1 MKSSLLYLF
10 GLPVLIAGCHST
22 EKKNPATDSVTTAVV
37 ERRVA
42 VQEHLPENF
51 YKRFQGIIGDR
62 NVTINLNKIGKNFTG
77 TYDYNGVQVNLVTDK
92 IINQDSI
99 ILIENGLAD
108 HYTEDVIPGGK
119 AKLHLKWTG
128 TVFSGIRVDGKEK
141 SSIRLEES
149 YPEGS
154 YAFKI
159 ATYADSAK
167 AYPAK
172 KESPQAS
179 VKYEY
184 LMSAGTKPE
193 EQWLDKQVKKT
204 MDLQKPAASWATAIK
219 NDADTYLKGY
229 KAEIRE
235 MKIEADEPSATLNY
249 YRGQTLSIHY
259 NDNGFA
265 VIKHLIDSYSGGAH
279 GNYATTLYCFDV
291 KNQKHLTLAD
301 VLKIDSVSLQKLVE
315 KNFRIQ
321 YNVKPAEELT
331 TQLFENHLAAN
342 KNFFFDKT
350 GVSFLYNPYEVAS
363 FAQGQIIVSVPYS
376 DLKKYLNPVF
386 IKRMENDVHLHD

>member
-172 KESPQAS
+172 KRITP
-179 VKYEY
+179 
-184 LMSAGTKPE
+184 GFC
-193 EQWLDKQVKKT
+193 
-204 MDLQKPAASWATAIK
+204 
-219 NDADTYLKGY
+219 
-229 KAEIRE
+229 
-235 MKIEADEPSATLNY
+235 KI
-249 YRGQTLSIHY
+249 
-259 NDNGFA
+259 
-265 VIKHLIDSYSGGAH
+265 
-279 GNYATTLYCFDV
+279 
-291 KNQKHLTLAD
+291 
-301 VLKIDSVSLQKLVE
+301 
-315 KNFRIQ
+315 
-321 YNVKPAEELT
+321 
-331 TQLFENHLAAN
+331 
-342 KNFFFDKT
+342 
-350 GVSFLYNPYEVAS
+350 
-363 FAQGQIIVSVPYS
+363 
-376 DLKKYLNPVF
+376 
-386 IKRMENDVHLHD
+386 